1 MEQTTDWRAVC
12 EKSARTVRRGEQGK
26 PMPCSYLYLL
36 DGAARLK
43 FGTARR
49 AVPALENE
57 DGVELENGA
66 AAPVENQLQGWPPCC
81 PIFAAQPPPIKNG
94 RAVSSPPAKSPID
107 QKITQPPQRPTHK
120 RKLELRAAPSRMIGR
135 TICAPG
141 QSSRKRDS
149 AVSRMRAHTAMVRCR
164 AGARPIPACS

>member
-94 RAVSSPPAKSPID
+94 RAVSSPPAKAPID
-107 QKITQPPQRPTHK
+107 QKITQPPQRPSRPCGASGRHTH
-120 RKLELRAAPSRMIGR
+120 RCRRGAAARPRLDLARARR
-135 TICAPG
+135 
-141 QSSRKRDS
+141 S
-149 AVSRMRAHTAMVRCR
+149 AWVRCPR
-164 AGARPIPACS
+164 MPCCRWLRRSG